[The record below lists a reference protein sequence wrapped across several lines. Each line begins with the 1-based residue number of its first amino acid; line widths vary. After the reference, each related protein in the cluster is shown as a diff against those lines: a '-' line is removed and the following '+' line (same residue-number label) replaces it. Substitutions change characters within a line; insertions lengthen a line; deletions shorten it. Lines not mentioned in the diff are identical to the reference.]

1 MTDISGCGSIM
12 EELLENEWLDFI
24 VKIIS
29 SFLDA
34 KSLAQCRLVCQSYRN
49 LIDNDRQWLIFQLE
63 HIQKQKNLCEGT
75 DFSRLYR
82 IPKVAPLP
90 EFEEGNPNC
99 PVYNFRRFPEWNV
112 VVQKFSRKHLKV
124 ERICQAYVVLPE
136 WWIDKLLQKFF
147 R

>member
-12 EELLENEWLDFI
+12 EELLENEGLDFI
-24 VKIIS
+24 VKNIS

-75 DFSRLYR
+75 DLSRLDR

-90 EFEEGNPNC
+90 ELEEGNPNR
-99 PVYNFRRFPEWNV
+99 PFYNFR
-112 VVQKFSRKHLKV
+112 KIS
-124 ERICQAYVVLPE
+124 
-136 WWIDKLLQKFF
+136 
-147 R
+147 